1 MNLSK
6 QEQKVYEFIL
16 PTPHST
22 TADIQHSIWVS
33 CPSARKTEI
42 NKKALAEGLPEVII
56 SDGKRYYDGAH
67 PFEEY
72 IINPAYLRAI
82 EKPAPEPPLS
92 EQAKQLALSMTA

>member
-6 QEQKVYEFIL
+6 QEQKVYDFIL
-16 PTPHST
+16 RTPHST

-33 CPSARKTEI
+33 CPSARITEM
-42 NKKALAEGLPEVII
+42 NKKARTEGLPEVII

-82 EKPAPEPPLS
+82 EKPAPEPSVS
-92 EQAKQLALSMTA
+92 EQAKQLALSMTV